1 MHKTVGVIGAGQLA
15 QMMAIASQSLGIKL
29 LVQAD
34 RADDVAI
41 AYAHHAI
48 IGQGRWHFQQLAH
61 HCQRIT
67 FEHEFIDLELLEQ
80 IQREIPVEYIP
91 SLAVMAI
98 LVDKLHQRE
107 FLTQQGIAVPEY
119 VAVDS
124 LSDLKTAGQAVGFPC
139 VLKARRH
146 GYDGKGTWIAA
157 DLSTLEQAWHTMGA
171 VPCVLEAH
179 VPYVKEL
186 AVIAGKARDGTT
198 FTFPVVETIQKQ
210 QICQQVIAPA
220 PISPEVAQQIRAI
233 AQQILHSI
241 DSAVLLGIEFFLTT
255 AGQVLVNEIAP
266 RTHNSGH
273 YTIDACN
280 ISQFTALLRITADL
294 PLVAP
299 HMTTPYAV
307 MVNLLGYEDREY
319 DYAPVRSRIASLPHT
334 HLHWYHKTSARMGRK
349 LGHATVVG
357 SDLEQVLAL
366 AESVHQLWYEPCCNP

>member
-15 QMMAIASQSLGIKL
+15 QMMAIASKSLGIKL
-29 LVQAD
+29 VVQAD
-34 RADDVAI
+34 RANDVALP
-41 AYAHHAI
+41 YADHVILGAE
-48 IGQGRWHFQQLAH
+48 RWHFQQLAH

-80 IQREIPVEYIP
+80 IQREIPVEFIP

-107 FLTQQGIAVPEY
+107 FLKQQGIPIPPFQGVHSPC
-119 VAVDS
+119 S
-124 LSDLKTAGQAVGFPC
+124 LQAAGQAVGFPC

-146 GYDGKGTWIAA
+146 GYDGKGTWIAP
-157 DLSTLEQAWHTMGA
+157 DPPTLEQAWHSMGR
-171 VPCVLEAH
+171 VPSLVEAY

-186 AVIAGKARDGTT
+186 AVIVGKSRDGKMIA
-198 FTFPVVETIQKQ
+198 FPVVETIQKQ
-210 QICQQVIAPA
+210 QICQRVIAPA
-220 PISPEVAQQIRAI
+220 PIPPALGEQVRVI

-241 DSAVLLGIEFFLTT
+241 DSAALLGIEFFLTP

-280 ISQFTALLRITADL
+280 ISQFEALLRITADL

-307 MVNLLGYEDREY
+307 MVNLLGYENREY

-357 SDLEQVLAL
+357 NDLEQVLAL